1 MIKAVLKNIPDGT
14 PNGRINGFV
23 LSGHAN
29 YAKHGKDIVCAAVS
43 MLAINTVN
51 SIETLTE
58 DEFEV
63 EQGESGELS
72 FRFTKEP
79 SKEGQALLDALRI
92 GLESVKAE
100 YGSSYIEISKEVEPL
115 C

>member
-1 MIKAVLKNIPDGT
+1 MIKAVIVST
-14 PNGRINGFV
+14 PEGRMNGFM
-23 LSGHAN
+23 LKGHAG

-51 SIETLTE
+51 SVETLTE
-58 DEFEV
+58 DKFEV

-72 FRFTKEP
+72 FRFKEEP
-79 SKEGQALLDALRI
+79 SREGQALIDALRI
-92 GLESVKAE
+92 GLETVKAE
-100 YGSSYIEISKEVEPL
+100 YGSSYIEISKEVKPL

>member
-1 MIKAVLKNIPDGT
+1 MIKAVIVDT
-14 PNGRINGFV
+14 PEGRMNGFV
-23 LSGHAN
+23 LNGHAG
-29 YAKHGKDIVCAAVS
+29 YARHGKDIVCAAVS

-51 SIETLTE
+51 SVETLTK

-72 FRFTKEP
+72 FHFTKEP
-79 SKEGQALLDALRI
+79 SKEGQALIDALRI
-92 GLESVKAE
+92 GLESVEAE
-100 YGSSYIEISKEVEPL
+100 YGSSYIEISKEVKPL